1 MNKRAADSI
10 VSTCLFCKT
19 GMLEFI
25 QHFEQ
30 VASRFRPIVLI
41 VPGVSA
47 VLLGLFTWLG
57 GLAIRRVLV
66 AAIGA
71 VTGAVCGFFLG
82 GWNIIFIMVLT
93 GLGAGVAIM
102 FEKIF
107 IIMLTATIAVLAGFF
122 ILAGP
127 YIENADS
134 LEQFPEHQT
143 PDVGQYFTIRQVI
156 EIATE
161 YIASLRVTLQ
171 QACSQIPLRSWAVIA
186 ALGVTFIAAGLFLWR
201 VTSALCLAAAG
212 TIFIFAGM
220 ISLLLCKGSEPLSSI
235 YRSVSFYAAVFAAMI
250 AFGTIGQ
257 LLLCRPAPKKARVD
271 THSDKRKEEPEAP
284 KRVDWRKT

>member
-1 MNKRAADSI
+1 MNKRTNSI
-10 VSTCLFCKT
+10 VSSCALCKN
-19 GMLEFI
+19 GMLELI

-30 VASRFRPIVLI
+30 IATRFRPIVLI

-47 VLLGLFTWLG
+47 ILLGLFIWLG
-57 GLAIRRVLV
+57 GLGIRGVLV
-66 AAIGA
+66 AVVGA

-107 IIMLTATIAVLAGFF
+107 IIILTAAIAVLAGFF

-127 YIENADS
+127 YIENANS

-161 YIASLRVTLQ
+161 YTASLSSAMKQV
-171 QACSQIPLRSWAVIA
+171 CSQIPLRSWAVIA

-201 VTSALCLAAAG
+201 VTSALCLAAVG

-220 ISLLLCKGSEPLSSI
+220 ISLLLYKGSVPLSSI
-235 YRSVSFYAAVFAAMI
+235 YRSASFYTAVFAAMI
-250 AFGTIGQ
+250 AFGTIEQ
-257 LLLCRPAPKKARVD
+257 LLLCRPASKKARAD
-271 THSDKRKEEPEAP
+271 AHSDKRKEEPEVP

>member
-1 MNKRAADSI
+1 
-10 VSTCLFCKT
+10 
-19 GMLEFI
+19 MLELI

-30 VASRFRPIVLI
+30 VASQFRPIVLI

-66 AAIGA
+66 ASVGA

-82 GWNIIFIMVLT
+82 GWNIIFIMVST

-107 IIMLTATIAVLAGFF
+107 IIILTAAIAVLAGFF
-122 ILAGP
+122 VSAWP
-127 YIENADS
+127 YLENAGN
-134 LEQFPEHQT
+134 LEQFPEQRT
-143 PDVGQYFTIRQVI
+143 PDVGQYFAIHQLK

-161 YIASLRVTLQ
+161 YVTSFSSTLRQ
-171 QACSQIPLRSWAVIA
+171 ICSQMPLRRWAMIA

-201 VTSALCLAAAG
+201 ITSALCLAASG
-212 TIFIFAGM
+212 TTFIFAGM
-220 ISLLLCKGSEPLSSI
+220 ISLLLYKGSQPLSSI
-235 YRSVSFYAAVFAAMI
+235 YRSASFYAAVFAAMI
-250 AFGTIGQ
+250 TFGTIEQ
-257 LLLCRPAPKKARVD
+257 LLLCHLTAKKEK
-271 THSDKRKEEPEAP
+271 TEICSDKKTEDNEVQ
-284 KRVDWRKT
+284 KKLDWRLS